1 MPVRK
6 WYTIYRAVDDEILTI
21 GTSKECASNL
31 DMPIEAFRSM
41 LTRVKLGENRK
52 YIIAIEEVD
61 NDYEETNG
69 KVEIYGED
77 NFGVVDS
84 KIKYRI
90 DETET
95 MYLYLM
101 GYNDKQIA
109 KALNVPTDAVKRWRK
124 SKKLKSLQDR
134 GRPRKRR
141 D

>member
-77 NFGVVDS
+77 NFGLDLT
-84 KIKYRI
+84 KKYRLN
-90 DETET
+90 EAET

-109 KALNVPTDAVKRWRK
+109 KALNVPVDAVKQWRK
-124 SKKLKSLQDR
+124 GKKLKSLQGR